1 MVALGTI
8 VSALSAFI
16 VVKWLIRFVQSH
28 TFNSFAWYRIALG
41 GGLLTWVYFG

>member
-1 MVALGTI
+1 
-8 VSALSAFI
+8 